1 MASPLGYDGG
11 LTCAIKV
18 TDLDKSIRWYS
29 EVLGFTVLYKMDDIG
44 WCELRTEVARVNVGL
59 SQVEKA
65 GGAGGATLTF
75 GVNNIDTA
83 RKQLEE
89 RDVRFDGPT
98 QTIDGMVKLATFF
111 DPDDNA
117 IMLFQDLQ
125 KQAS

>member
-18 TDLDKSIRWYS
+18 TDLDKSIRWCS

-44 WCELRTEVARVNVGL
+44 WCELQTEVARVNVGL

-65 GGAGGATLTF
+65 GGTGGATLTF